1 MMPTATVTSKG
12 QITIPASVREEL
24 GLHTGSRVSF
34 VRKLDGT
41 YELRPQS
48 RSITSLKGIVP
59 PRDVAVT
66 VDEMNEAV
74 RAGAANGLTP

>member
-66 VDEMNEAV
+66 VDEMNEPC
-74 RAGAANGLTP
+74 GLAQPTA